1 MHLLGCLGF
10 VRVVDEEVVS
20 LTILADGV
28 GERSQ
33 PPRFGSLD
41 GRLGLFEVL
50 LRLRGDALGL
60 AGREVLAQD
69 ENSFVVGHMR
79 FPVGGA
85 GLARVLRFRRS

>member
-1 MHLLGCLGF
+1 M
-10 VRVVDEEVVS
+10 VDEEVVS

-33 PPRFGSLD
+33 PPGFGSLD
-41 GRLGLFEVL
+41 GRLGLFEIL

-69 ENSFVVGHMR
+69 ENSFVVGHGVSCGWSTR
-79 FPVGGA
+79 FGSVRSGA
-85 GLARVLRFRRS
+85 TFSRS